1 MNANFTVV
9 ANDRRLSCYDF
20 RMRAY
25 IFAIA
30 IMILVLPVVVTAQ
43 AGGLVPCSGPDC
55 TTESAVKLVNNVIG
69 WLISALGV
77 IAVIVM
83 VYAGFKMVMSA
94 GDEGAWT
101 KAKELFTNVIIGIIL
116 ILAAWLIVDTILKG
130 LTGKGLDG
138 WTKELTA
145 PIPNLSNPSMTGGS
159 NAAGAGQ
166 YTDAEAR
173 KALAAAGIT
182 VWESSPGATS
192 LANINQA
199 TINEAVSIKQA
210 CGCQVIVTGGT
221 ESGVHASGQYS
232 HSSGYKID
240 LDDTPGLN
248 SYIMSN
254 YTYVG
259 PRSGDGALM
268 YRSADGKKIYAKEGN
283 HWDVLVQ

>member
-1 MNANFTVV
+1 
-9 ANDRRLSCYDF
+9 
-20 RMRAY
+20 MRAY
-25 IFAIA
+25 ILVAVTFLAI
-30 IMILVLPVVVTAQ
+30 LPVVVTAQ

-55 TTESAVKLVNNVIG
+55 TTESVVGLVNNLIG

-83 VYAGFKMVMSA
+83 VYAGFKLVMSA
-94 GDEGAWT
+94 GNENEWG
-101 KAKELFTNVIIGIIL
+101 KAKELFQNVIIGIIL
-116 ILAAWLIVDTILKG
+116 ILAAWLIIDTVLKG

-138 WTKELTA
+138 WTKELAA
-145 PIPNLSNPSMTGGS
+145 PVPNLSNPSITGNS
-159 NAAGAGQ
+159 NVAGAGQ
-166 YTDAEAR
+166 YTDTEAR
-173 KALAAAGIT
+173 QALAAAGIT

-199 TINEAVSIKQA
+199 TINEAVSLKQA

-240 LDDTPGLN
+240 LDDTSGLN
-248 SYIMSN
+248 NYITSN

-268 YRSADGKKIYAKEGN
+268 YRSSDGKKIYAKEGD